1 MLIGP
6 IECEIRNNL
15 FLIECDGLLIIN
27 NSDFKFLKIRLT
39 QLKVNSVFSL
49 IPELGA
55 EVVHIDEEPYG
66 KPRCNIYH
74 GPLKGKKKQKTVEQA
89 IKIDLRESITA
100 EHQKCTV
107 DFFLNITGNE
117 TENRNILILLY
128 CYKTTLLEVLQ

>member
-27 NSDFKFLKIRLT
+27 DSDFKFFKIDPAERVLSF
-39 QLKVNSVFSL
+39 LSV

-66 KPRCNIYH
+66 KLRCNIYH
-74 GPLKGKKKQKTVEQA
+74 GPLKEKKK
-89 IKIDLRESITA
+89 TA
-100 EHQKCTV
+100 
-107 DFFLNITGNE
+107 
-117 TENRNILILLY
+117 
-128 CYKTTLLEVLQ
+128 TTKKNSRTSNQDRLT